1 MAANQK
7 NAAEIDRLA
16 TQLAKDPQSKV
27 FLPLAEEYCKVGM
40 WEEAVSVLEEGLK
53 YYPGFITAM
62 VALGRAY
69 DQLNQPTKARAVLE
83 GAVKLSPDNLRAHRT
98 LIKIYQTQ
106 GLTEEVLRSCSVIL
120 TMNPRDEEA
129 LSIQA
134 SLKVQAA
141 PPSDIPSAPMP
152 QATGPEPLVWEQA
165 ALQVTDVETAAGGAN
180 QVQSESHTKVSLEST
195 PPVSDVRSV
204 QPRYAK
210 TIARLESWLRSIER
224 QRHDRAIPG
233 DRAA

>member
-1 MAANQK
+1 
-7 NAAEIDRLA
+7 
-16 TQLAKDPQSKV
+16 
-27 FLPLAEEYCKVGM
+27 
-40 WEEAVSVLEEGLK
+40 
-53 YYPGFITAM
+53 
-62 VALGRAY
+62 
-69 DQLNQPTKARAVLE
+69 
-83 GAVKLSPDNLRAHRT
+83 
-98 LIKIYQTQ
+98 
-106 GLTEEVLRSCSVIL
+106 
-120 TMNPRDEEA
+120 NPRDEEA

-141 PPSDIPSAPMP
+141 PPSDTPSAPMP

-165 ALQVTDVETAAGGAN
+165 ALQVTDVETAAGGGN

-195 PPVSDVRSV
+195 PLVSDVRSV